1 MAKVKQKEGQ
11 EFLDEVN
18 LCIKKTSGIRHLM
31 WRLEEALKTL
41 RREDCDE
48 IALAAMQDLNILLG
62 GLIKI
67 WDQWASGMSVELDR
81 LIEYKRQ
88 QRRSMSK
95 HNKKRKTITKKE
107 EHPNG

>member
-1 MAKVKQKEGQ
+1 MAKVEQKEGQ

-41 RREDCDE
+41 NREDCDE

-88 QRRSMSK
+88 QRRSMGK
-95 HNKKRKTITKKE
+95 HKKKRKTITKKE